1 MKTTKKL
8 LQYFLC
14 YGFLGW
20 ILEGV
25 FNLVTAGQF
34 RKANFLHLPMKPMYG
49 FGALAI
55 LIAHRYWPRKIFL
68 TSCFLPCL
76 VEYCSGYFLEH
87 CFALRYWDYR
97 QEFVQIK
104 GYVCLKFAC
113 CWLILTQIVVH
124 LVQPVLACLLKVLGK
139 WKWFWREWTK
149 LFILD
154 AAVTCYQRKYR
165 DKRVVKY
172 G

>member
-104 GYVCLKFAC
+104 GYVKVKFEGTIEANALGC
-113 CWLILTQIVVH
+113 CNM
-124 LVQPVLACLLKVLGK
+124 CLGK
-139 WKWFWREWTK
+139 EGKLKLSDKGREV
-149 LFILD
+149 LLLD
-154 AAVTCYQRKYR
+154 VNTENSEI
-165 DKRVVKY
+165 
-172 G
+172 GIFM